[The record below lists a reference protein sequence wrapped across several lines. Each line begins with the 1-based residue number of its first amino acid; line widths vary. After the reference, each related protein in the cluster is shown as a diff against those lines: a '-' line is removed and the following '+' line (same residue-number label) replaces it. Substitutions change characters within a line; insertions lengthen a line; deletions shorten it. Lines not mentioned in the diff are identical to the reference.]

1 MKRRINIF
9 TGALAAVSV
18 ALAGAV
24 APASAAEE
32 LPEAGLVV
40 HYPLDETSGAIAKDA
55 SGNNK
60 DASIVGAPALE
71 GIQGVALDGKDDY
84 VKLPDNIIAGLDSI
98 TVSMDV
104 KIDPAQQGPYFIYGL
119 GNPAT
124 SNSGTGYLFATGN
137 AYRTTISPTNWQ
149 GEQNVDTGVN
159 LNRGAWQT
167 ITYTLDHDSKTGI
180 VYLNGQEVKRSTDI
194 TVTPGSLGGGK
205 TTANRI
211 GKSNYDADKLLQGN
225 VRNFRIYD
233 NALSASDVADL
244 APDAQYFVESDAAA
258 LNLGDLNAVTADLK
272 LPVTGPSGTTI
283 TWATSNG
290 AVIAANGAV
299 TRPAAGAGN
308 AVVELT
314 ATVKIADASA
324 TRKFTATVLPQE
336 TDAQA
341 VASALAALEVI
352 NIDDVHGNLDL
363 VDTQGTTTV
372 TWATANATVI
382 SAAGVVNRPSAA
394 TTVQLT
400 ATITKG
406 SESATKTF
414 SAKVRAKHTVAELEG
429 YAFAYFTGDTKAGE
443 NIFFAASEGNNAL
456 QWRELNNGEAVLKS
470 NKGEEGLR
478 DPFLIRSP
486 EGDTFYLI
494 ATDLSIG
501 GGTSWDASQRQGSQ
515 YVEIWE
521 SSDLVNWSEQ
531 RHVKVSPP
539 EAGNTWAPE
548 AYYDEEIGAYVLFWA
563 SKLYDK
569 EDVNHTG
576 NTYNRMMFATTRDFV
591 NFSTPEVWQDQGM
604 SRIDSTVIKE
614 GNTFHRFTK
623 DEGAGGTGCSDII
636 QEKST
641 SLRAQLDDWELV
653 DSCIGKKAGTSAV
666 EGPTIFKANPQ
677 DVNGQNFYLFV
688 DEYGGRGYIPLA
700 SKTLEAPNWQ
710 VPGSYSLPKKPR
722 HGTVIP
728 VTKAELQFLTE
739 SLTEEIA
746 PPVDPPANER
756 GEILHYTFKDN
767 AGNKVSDVSGNGMD
781 GSIVGDA
788 QWGTDSLKF
797 DGANDYVKLP
807 NNIMAG
813 LDEITIEADIKI
825 DPTLSG
831 DYWLYGLGNTTD
843 GIGDGYLFTS
853 GNRNNYRSSITT
865 TNWSG
870 EHTASSG
877 NKLDTDQWHKLTYT
891 LADGV
896 AKIYLNGQLVASKAG
911 GDVTPGEIGNG
922 VTTANYLGRSLYTAD
937 KLFKG
942 EYREFAILNRALTTQ
957 EVLDQAGDQGALAEV
972 TLTDPDVLKLDP
984 VVDPKNRTVMFPV
997 KPGTD
1002 LTKLAPTFLT
1012 AKSVTATPASGSVQD
1027 FTNPVTYTLNGSEGA
1042 QTTWTFSAQVVN
1054 NPALPGKYADPNIIA
1069 FGDTFYIY
1077 ATSDGYPGWGGKEF
1091 YTWKSKDLVN
1101 WERADKPFL
1110 TLDGENGN
1118 VPWAVGNAWAPTIA
1132 EKDGKYYF
1140 YFSGHNPTYNRK
1152 TLGVAVA
1159 DHPEGPFVAE
1169 QEPMILNNEQ
1179 VTSGQAIDPAWFKD
1193 PASGKDYL
1201 LWGNGAPLIAEL
1213 NDDMVSIKQE
1223 TIKKMEGLK
1232 DYREGSFLN
1241 FRDGVYHLT
1250 YSIDDTGS
1258 PNYRVGYATAT
1269 SIDGPWTYQGVV
1281 LEKDESQGILGTGH
1295 NSVLNVPGT
1304 DDWYMVY
1311 HRFAMPGGGGSDRET
1326 AIDKITFDP
1335 QTGLMN
1341 KVIPTHTGITGQ
1353 TIVDQD
1359 PLAPTIA
1366 GEATVGATLTVAV
1379 NEPWQ
1384 ATGIEWLRDGQVIDG
1399 QTALTYVTTSA
1410 DAGAKISARVT
1421 GEKPLWDAKT
1431 GQTTELGPI
1440 VDPAA
1445 PGDGDGPGDGS
1456 GDGSGNGTGN
1466 GSTNKPGDKNPSD
1479 TTTGTDSEDDLASTG
1494 FAGTAVGIL
1503 AVMLL
1508 LAGAAAMFLVRRSR
1522 ARF

>member
-1 MKRRINIF
+1 MKRRINVL

-18 ALAGAV
+18 AFAGAI
-24 APASAAEE
+24 APASAANKA
-32 LPEAGLVV
+32 PENGLVV
-40 HYPLDETSGAIAKDA
+40 HYPLDETSGAVAKDA

-60 DASIVGAPALE
+60 DATILGAPALE
-71 GIQGVALDGKDDY
+71 GVQGIALDGKDDY
-84 VKLPDNIIAGLDSI
+84 VKLPNDILAGLDSI

-104 KIDPAQQGPYFIYGL
+104 KIAPTQQGPYFIYGL

-124 SNSGTGYLFATGN
+124 SDSGTGYLFATGN

-149 GEQNVDTGVN
+149 GEQNVNSGTD
-159 LNRGAWQT
+159 LNRGTWQT

-180 VYLNGQEVKRSTDI
+180 VYLNGQEVKRSTEI
-194 TVTPGSLGGGK
+194 TITPGSLGGGK
-205 TTANRI
+205 TTSNHI
-211 GKSNYDADKLLQGN
+211 GKSNYEADRLLQGS

-244 APDAQYFVESDAAA
+244 APDAQFFADSDAAA
-258 LNLGDLNAVTADLK
+258 INLGDLSAVTGDLK
-272 LPVTGPSGTTI
+272 LPVSGPSGTTI
-283 TWATSNG
+283 TWVSDNA
-290 AVIAANGAV
+290 AVVAADGKV
-299 TRPAAGAGN
+299 TRPAAGTGS

-314 ATVKIADASA
+314 ATVAIADASA
-324 TRKFTATVLPQE
+324 TRTFTVTVLPQQ
-336 TDAQA
+336 TDEEA
-341 VASALAALEVI
+341 VASAVAALEVI
-352 NIDDVHGNLDL
+352 NIDDVHGNLNL
-363 VDTQGTTTV
+363 VQNQGTTTV
-372 TWATANATVI
+372 TWATDNAAVVT
-382 SAAGVVNRPSAA
+382 ADGVVNRQSAP

-400 ATITKG
+400 ATITQG
-406 SESATKTF
+406 TVSATKEF

-443 NIFFAASEGNNAL
+443 NIFFAASEGNDAL
-456 QWRELNNGEAVLKS
+456 NWRELNNGEAVLKS
-470 NKGEEGLR
+470 TEGEEGLR

-501 GGTSWDASQRQGSQ
+501 GGTSWDKSQRQGSQ

-563 SKLYDK
+563 SKLYDT

-604 SRIDSTVIKE
+604 SRIDSTVIKD

-641 SLRAQLDDWELV
+641 KLRAQLDEWDLV
-653 DSCIGKKAGTSAV
+653 DSCIGKKAGTDAV
-666 EGPTIFKANPQ
+666 EGPTIFKANPN

-688 DEYGGRGYIPLA
+688 DEYGKRGYIPLA
-700 SKTLEAPNWQ
+700 SETLDAPNWK
-710 VPGSYSLPKKPR
+710 VPANYSLPKKPR

-728 VTKAELQFLTE
+728 VTKAELEFLTE
-739 SLTEEIA
+739 SLSEE
-746 PPVDPPANER
+746 VDPPVAPPANDR

-767 AGNKVSDVSGNGMD
+767 SGAKVTDISGNGMD
-781 GSIVGDA
+781 GTIVGDA

-797 DGANDYVKLP
+797 DGTNDYVKLP

-825 DPTLSG
+825 DPAQSG

-853 GNRNNYRSSITT
+853 ANRNNYRSSITT

-870 EHTASSG
+870 EHTAASG

-896 AKIYLNGQLVASKAG
+896 AKIYLNGQLVATKAG
-911 GDVTPGEIGNG
+911 GDITPGDIGNG

-957 EVLDQAGDQGALAEV
+957 EVLDQSGDQGALAEV
-972 TLTDPDVLKLDP
+972 SLSDPEVLKLDP

-1012 AKSVTATPASGSVQD
+1012 SKSVTTTPASGTVQD
-1027 FTNPVTYTLNGSEGA
+1027 FTNPVTYTLTGTGDA
-1042 QTTWTFSAQVVN
+1042 QTVWTFTAQIVN
-1054 NPALPGKYADPNIIA
+1054 NPALPGKYADPNVIA

-1101 WERADKPFL
+1101 WERAEKPFL

-1118 VPWAVGNAWAPTIA
+1118 VPWAVGNAWAPTIG

-1140 YFSGHNPTYNRK
+1140 YFSGHNPTYDRK
-1152 TLGVAVA
+1152 TIGVAVA
-1159 DHPEGPFVAE
+1159 DHPEGPFVSTEEAI
-1169 QEPMILNNEQ
+1169 ILNSEQ
-1179 VTSGQAIDPAWFKD
+1179 VNSGQAIDPAWFND
-1193 PASGKDYL
+1193 PATGKDYL
-1201 LWGNGAPLIAEL
+1201 LWGNGSPLIAEL
-1213 NDDMVSIKQE
+1213 NDDMISIKQD
-1223 TIKKMEGLK
+1223 TVKKMDGLK

-1241 FRDGVYHLT
+1241 FREGLYHLT

-1269 SIDGPWTYQGVV
+1269 SIEGPWTYHGVV
-1281 LEKDESQGILGTGH
+1281 LEKDESMGILGTGH

-1311 HRFAMPGGGGSDRET
+1311 HRFAIPGGGGSDRET

-1335 QTGLMN
+1335 ETGLMN
-1341 KVIPTHTGITGQ
+1341 KVIPTHTGVAGQ

-1359 PLAPTIA
+1359 PLAPTIKGDA
-1366 GEATVGATLTVAV
+1366 KVGGTLTVTV

-1384 ATGIEWLRDGQVIDG
+1384 AKSIEWLRDGKVIDA
-1399 QTALTYVTTSA
+1399 QTKSTYVVTKA

-1431 GQTTELGPI
+1431 VTTAEVGPI
-1440 VDPAA
+1440 DGPAT
-1445 PGDGDGPGDGS
+1445 PGGGDGDGN
-1456 GDGSGNGTGN
+1456 GDGSGNGPGDGNGTGN
-1466 GSTNKPGDKNPSD
+1466 GNDSGDKPGAGSD
-1479 TTTGTDSEDDLASTG
+1479 DDLATTG
-1494 FAGTAVGIL
+1494 FGGTAVGIF
-1503 AVMLL
+1503 ATVLL
-1508 LAGAAAMFLVRRSR
+1508 LSGIGATFLVRRRKVQS
-1522 ARF
+1522 